1 MKPMM
6 LILILAALAILA
18 FVAVYS
24 FRSFRDGNQ
33 PTPLVT
39 KEIQEQEDSSKM
51 EEYSLEEAENATQE
65 GTLMEEEGKVEVD
78 IIPGL

>member
-18 FVAVYS
+18 FVGVYS

-33 PTPLVT
+33 PAPLVT
-39 KEIQEQEDSSKM
+39 KEMQEQEDSSKM

-65 GTLMEEEGKVEVD
+65 GTLMEQEGKVEVD
-78 IIPGL
+78 IVPGL

>member
-1 MKPMM
+1 MM
-6 LILILAALAILA
+6 LILILAAFAILA
-18 FVAVYS
+18 FVGVYS

-33 PTPLVT
+33 PAPSVT
-39 KEIQEQEDSSKM
+39 KEIQEQEDFSKM
-51 EEYSLEEAENATQE
+51 EDDSFEEAENATQE